1 MSLKKLY
8 LWIDYN
14 LLIDDIFGSIF
25 YWYSIVGVDIYSI
38 CTKMGGGI
46 HRTIPL
52 RMRTHAYTIM

>member
-25 YWYSIVGVDIYSI
+25 YWYSIVGFDIYFI
-38 CTKMGGGI
+38 YTKMGGGMLK
-46 HRTIPL
+46 T
-52 RMRTHAYTIM
+52 